1 MSKVDSRLTSKDKV
15 EVGCVVKI
23 EPQIPKVTEKN
34 KAYALGH
41 MLEINQNL
49 DSTKGKWKHYGSNP
63 TGMVGDGWIGIVARQ
78 AVFVGS

>member
-1 MSKVDSRLTSKDKV
+1 MSNVDSRLGSKDKV

-23 EPQIPKVTEKN
+23 EPQIPMVTEKN
-34 KAYALGH
+34 RAYALGQ

-49 DSTKGKWKHYGSNP
+49 DLTKGKRKCYGSSP
-63 TGMVGDGWIGIVARQ
+63 TGIVGEGWIGIVARQ